1 MTLKQIKDYYKSV
14 FLLRDENDTII
25 DVIMSV
31 ALNVHTDSDSI
42 WVMILGAPSSGKTEC
57 AMILS
62 EVDKC
67 FVISTVTENTFL
79 SGMRGIDGKEVS
91 LLRQVGRKGLFI
103 AKDYTTILSMD
114 HTKRDTI
121 VAQFREIYDGHFV
134 KRTGNGVGG
143 EWKGKVNLIGCSTDA
158 IFSADGEGAEMGRR
172 ALNYVLPEMDDKE
185 RKAMMRMSNKNLT
198 DIKQK
203 REKLKEMVKEFM
215 AELVESLPRDE
226 NGLAHLPAVEES
238 LQESIMDLAN
248 FLTRARTATKRDF
261 QGKLIQ
267 VMWSESPTRANN
279 QLQMLA
285 QTFQWMN
292 QGETSDAQKK
302 CVYKIALDSI
312 PKLRRT
318 TLNVLATYD
327 LVTTK
332 GFAQKLGYPSKT
344 AREWLEDLNVL
355 GIITRSSG
363 EAVHSPGADTWKI
376 KDEYRNIVL
385 TYDTTVDRIHEQLEG
400 DESMSDEG
408 GSYGDPHNYDPG
420 VIEEQE
426 AKAEK
431 AFDNLLMD
439 FGMGDKG

>member
-25 DVIMSV
+25 DVIMAI

-42 WVMILGAPSSGKTEC
+42 WVMLLGAPSSGKTEC
-57 AMILS
+57 AMTLS
-62 EVDKC
+62 DVEKC

-79 SGMRGIDGKEVS
+79 SGMRGADGKENS
-91 LLRQVGRKGLFI
+91 LLRQVGKKGLFI

-121 VAQFREIYDGHFV
+121 VAQFREIYDGYFV

-172 ALNYVLPEMDDKE
+172 ALNYVFPEMDDKE
-185 RKAMMRMSNKNLT
+185 RRAMMVMSNKNLT
-198 DIKQK
+198 DIKEK
-203 REKLKEMVKEFM
+203 RQVLKDMVKEFM
-215 AELVESLPRDE
+215 AEQVDKLPKDE
-226 NGLAHLPAVEES
+226 NGIAHLPAVEPE
-238 LQESIMDLAN
+238 LQENIMDLAN

-285 QTFQWMN
+285 QTFQWLN
-292 QGETSDAQKK
+292 HGETDEKQKL
-302 CVYKIALDSI
+302 CIYKIALDSI

-327 LVTTK
+327 LTTTK
-332 GFAQKLGYPSKT
+332 GFAQHLGYPSKT

-363 EAVHSPGADTWKI
+363 EALHSPGADTWTI
-376 KDEYRNIVL
+376 KPEYRDIVL
-385 TYDTTVDRIHEQLEG
+385 KYDHTVHRINEQLEG
-400 DESMSDEG
+400 DESLSDDG
-408 GSYGDPHNYDPG
+408 GSYDHGYVDDPG
-420 VIEEQE
+420 IVEEEQQ
-426 AKAEK
+426 KAEK
-431 AFDNLLMD
+431 AFDDLSMSLGFSDN
-439 FGMGDKG
+439 